1 MDDRAERQRELA
13 RIYLEK
19 AHQDLVW
26 VEPVGDSAEIAD
38 EIIGFHIHHRESPQG
53 CVDQPWS
60 RVQLYS

>member
-26 VEPVGDSAEIAD
+26 VEPVGDSAKIAD
-38 EIIGFHIHHRESPQG
+38 EIIGFHIQQTIEKALKAVLTSLG
-53 CVDQPWS
+53 CE
-60 RVQLYS
+60 YS